1 MSINNSNEYKNIRKQ
16 LKTANIFVLRML
28 MVEIGINEE
37 TRDMVICKFVNQLT
51 SVQMERRFYRQIR
64 SVDKK
69 IEQAIKQ
76 ICNAV
81 KCYKYQPKQIQE
93 YIKLLFDDIDS

>member
-1 MSINNSNEYKNIRKQ
+1 MLIDSSNEYKNIRKQ

-37 TRDMVICKFVNQLT
+37 TRDMVICKFVNQLS
-51 SVQMERRFYRQIR
+51 SVQMEGRFYRQIR
-64 SVDKK
+64 SIDKK
-69 IEQAIKQ
+69 IEQAVKQ

-93 YIKLLFDDIDS
+93 YIELLFDKNDS